1 MRSPRPDRGLTLL
14 EMIVT
19 LLIASLIVLVT
30 FQSLHVFAVARERVA
45 AYGATLDR
53 NRLVLGWL
61 RDSSESLIAA
71 PKPVFKGDAEGF
83 EGTVTAPVLERAG
96 VPTPV
101 RWRVDASGLAALDY
115 SEFGG
120 KPLLLPLPEGG
131 RLHFEYFDASGR
143 PHDQWPPALGEHPD
157 LPAAIALLAGPDGDQ
172 PLLIAA
178 ILGARKPW
186 LQPGP
191 FDAAGDE

>member
-1 MRSPRPDRGLTLL
+1 MHSPRPHRGLTLL

-61 RDSSESLIAA
+61 RDSSESLIAV
-71 PKPVFKGDAEGF
+71 PKPVFKGDAKGF

-101 RWRVDASGLAALDY
+101 RWRIDASGLAALDY
-115 SEFGG
+115 REFDG

-131 RLHFEYFDASGR
+131 QLHFEYFDASGK

-157 LPAAIALLAGPDGDQ
+157 LPAAIALLAGPDGDH